1 MSLIDGLR
9 GFWGGLRKGPM
20 IPVAGVSGLNTAA
33 ASAMIPVTPGLDQVA
48 VVNTMHLPTN
58 SNVPATWST
67 IFMGPGKPFAGMTTT
82 RSQDEE
88 KEPRTMQY
96 LPNINSTIAP
106 RIAWGLTPFAELR
119 AYAESVPEVA
129 GAVRLLTEEMKAFV
143 PTLVDDDDKPV
154 VAPELE
160 WMITK
165 PDMYNPWPVW
175 LSRFLYNVLVYD
187 APAVYKM
194 RPQWAHDY
202 TKLHKVELISGVYK
216 EDEQASSGHY
226 AWWCDNCHAQSEYP
240 LHKSAMPLESV
251 MCWNCGAA
259 MPQYVQG
266 EISGNSDPVFEKSV
280 FISPICGLRIIDGST
295 LFALIDERGEQP
307 APPAPA
313 FTQVIWGVPRMYL
326 NTYQVWYR
334 PRHLRADAP
343 YGRSFIEDSLPAV
356 RLLQSLWD
364 YEGKKYTNGNISDM
378 VFSAPADWGKDAEKV
393 LEFEEAYNTRMAG
406 NINERAG
413 RVRFMPAGTEA
424 IQTKDLS
431 FNETSYGAAKNA
443 VQMSV
448 GIPKSESG
456 DSPEGMLGGSGYA
469 EAMQSSFYR
478 MGLAPLQTFIEGLFD
493 EILRENGRSDVHF
506 RLKFPSDS
514 LDPEKEESK
523 WQGRFMNG
531 LANRDEARQGVSMKP
546 LGGEEGQLLVTP
558 GKGGG
563 PGEGEGGLAG
573 GNPFGGTQF
582 ASGGPQIPV
591 TPGLGKVPI
600 KGPMIAVKKVE
611 YSGDL
616 QKGVD
621 STGAMVAIKIPEEV
635 AKQLLGNI
643 VLPPGSETLELN
655 DFHVTLAL
663 FGDVSELDY
672 ESDKLMECVNQF
684 VQTEPPLSG
693 KINGYGRFIDT
704 DKAGMHCIYANFDS
718 PQLSDMRT
726 RLVNTLNLE
735 GCPVKENHGFTPH
748 ITVAYIPADA
758 DDFKLNSPEIIN
770 LNVDG
775 LMLAWGPDAEM
786 YPLSG
791 SRKDVIKQAPLPEG
805 VDYDEYMMGMEVE
818 REHDD
823 ITGGDPEKV
832 AAIVLAHLG
841 EVPDYYTR
849 LKEVE
854 KIAGITDLAK
864 HCGVCPEDDEYFGT
878 PVKQS
883 IAVLM
888 PHQGANT
895 SRIVA
900 IGNDEQPPHPAVWKP
915 SSGESPKLRE
925 WVGGELYRRAEAAYL
940 LDRELATNSSRHLV
954 PVTYMDEGDSTDPA
968 SVQHYVKDHAH
979 WKQVNQYGP
988 EWIERAA
995 VFDYISGQ
1003 VDRHNKNWLTHPD
1016 DAGRMVLIDND
1027 LSFPVKVD
1035 QHLHSDFT
1043 DAMRGAALTPDVLE
1057 QVYLVAGNKSLWE
1070 DISEALNDQSAADYA
1085 QARAQAVVDMGMI
1098 PVQELRDETEIP

>member
-266 EISGNSDPVFEKSV
+266 EISGNSDPVLEKSV

-600 KGPMIAVKKVE
+600 KGPMIAVK
-611 YSGDL
+611 
-616 QKGVD
+616 
-621 STGAMVAIKIPEEV
+621 
-635 AKQLLGNI
+635 
-643 VLPPGSETLELN
+643 
-655 DFHVTLAL
+655 LA
-663 FGDVSELDY
+663 
-672 ESDKLMECVNQF
+672 
-684 VQTEPPLSG
+684 
-693 KINGYGRFIDT
+693 
-704 DKAGMHCIYANFDS
+704 
-718 PQLSDMRT
+718 
-726 RLVNTLNLE
+726 
-735 GCPVKENHGFTPH
+735 
-748 ITVAYIPADA
+748 
-758 DDFKLNSPEIIN
+758 
-770 LNVDG
+770 
-775 LMLAWGPDAEM
+775 
-786 YPLSG
+786 
-791 SRKDVIKQAPLPEG
+791 KQAPLPEG

>member
-600 KGPMIAVKKVE
+600 KGPMIAVK
-611 YSGDL
+611 
-616 QKGVD
+616 
-621 STGAMVAIKIPEEV
+621 
-635 AKQLLGNI
+635 
-643 VLPPGSETLELN
+643 
-655 DFHVTLAL
+655 LA
-663 FGDVSELDY
+663 
-672 ESDKLMECVNQF
+672 
-684 VQTEPPLSG
+684 
-693 KINGYGRFIDT
+693 
-704 DKAGMHCIYANFDS
+704 
-718 PQLSDMRT
+718 
-726 RLVNTLNLE
+726 
-735 GCPVKENHGFTPH
+735 
-748 ITVAYIPADA
+748 
-758 DDFKLNSPEIIN
+758 
-770 LNVDG
+770 
-775 LMLAWGPDAEM
+775 
-786 YPLSG
+786 
-791 SRKDVIKQAPLPEG
+791 KQAPLPEG